1 MVADGTNVWSSKE
14 LGLQIVFKTYFMTL
28 DKLIRFYECEFSELK
43 DWGKITALKI
53 LIIFGVI

>member
-1 MVADGTNVWSSKE
+1 MLTTDQVDQMVADGTNVWSSKE

-43 DWGKITALKI
+43 D
-53 LIIFGVI
+53 